1 MTDPLRYLIVILIAY
16 LLGCLNPAYVIGRIK
31 GVDVHALGSKNPGA
45 SNTMALMG
53 WKFGILVGVHDIAKA
68 VLATWLC
75 FRLFPTLTLCRE
87 IAGVS
92 CVLGHM
98 FPFYLRFRGGK
109 GFASM
114 IGMIAVLNWKFML
127 IMAVGIVLITLITD
141 YIVLGTLT
149 TALAYPSYCLLT
161 HQVTA
166 AVLMAALAALIFYKH
181 RENIVRIIKGT
192 EPGLHQANRG
202 ELRADKQP
210 EDEP

>member
-1 MTDPLRYLIVILIAY
+1 
-16 LLGCLNPAYVIGRIK
+16 
-31 GVDVHALGSKNPGA
+31 
-45 SNTMALMG
+45 
-53 WKFGILVGVHDIAKA
+53 
-68 VLATWLC
+68 
-75 FRLFPTLTLCRE
+75 
-87 IAGVS
+87 
-92 CVLGHM
+92 
-98 FPFYLRFRGGK
+98 
-109 GFASM
+109 M